1 MKWKITN
8 TFAKMDVVLYMEE
21 ITINLKFY
29 GYQILGVF
37 IIWLGML
44 FFFSDLFESGKII
57 FYIVT
62 SWLLFLIVLFVKQYV
77 RERNK

>member
-1 MKWKITN
+1 M
-8 TFAKMDVVLYMEE
+8 
-21 ITINLKFY
+21 NLKFY

-44 FFFSDLFESGKII
+44 FFLSDMLDSGRII
-57 FYIVT
+57 FYVVT
-62 SWLLFLIVLFVKQYV
+62 SWLLLLIVLFLKQFF